1 MNVRSQYRYNSQA
14 CYSDKQY
21 EETFSPVTIMD
32 HQQSIWICRSISVCI
47 SIILINSIGISMS
60 VLVLHQ
66 VIKNIF
72 NSQLWTMSY
81 SIDYSINHQSDFLIK
96 ILGMEFQKCKALLAG
111 VNLSEVSHLVIE
123 KCVNNIIVQHS
134 LYLIRQLL
142 YHTMIEKPRP
152 NNF

>member
-1 MNVRSQYRYNSQA
+1 
-14 CYSDKQY
+14 
-21 EETFSPVTIMD
+21 
-32 HQQSIWICRSISVCI
+32 
-47 SIILINSIGISMS
+47 
-60 VLVLHQ
+60 
-66 VIKNIF
+66 
-72 NSQLWTMSY
+72 MSY

-111 VNLSEVSHLVIE
+111 VNLPEVSHLVIE